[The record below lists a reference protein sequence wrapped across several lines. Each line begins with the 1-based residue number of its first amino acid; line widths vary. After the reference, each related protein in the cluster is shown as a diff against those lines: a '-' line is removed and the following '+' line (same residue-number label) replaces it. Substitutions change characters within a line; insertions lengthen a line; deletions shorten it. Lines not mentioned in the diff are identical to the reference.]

1 MKFKGKRKIPFEEAN
16 ERLHKVNSSFD
27 LIEYDGISKPCKVQ
41 CRECGCTL
49 EFASVQSAIVSM
61 GNECYECN
69 KIEHITSFCSDL
81 SEVKTVG
88 EFINICNKYQ
98 KYKIDTNIFGY
109 QTMYNGKYKKYSYSF
124 IKRYFINNKLYILTT
139 SAITEKV
146 NYKDDININTKLK
159 LVDTNYF
166 KCM

>member
-61 GNECYECN
+61 GN
-69 KIEHITSFCSDL
+69 
-81 SEVKTVG
+81 
-88 EFINICNKYQ
+88 
-98 KYKIDTNIFGY
+98 
-109 QTMYNGKYKKYSYSF
+109 
-124 IKRYFINNKLYILTT
+124 
-139 SAITEKV
+139 
-146 NYKDDININTKLK
+146 
-159 LVDTNYF
+159 
-166 KCM
+166 